1 MLDLDDDT
9 PISLGLRERRKP
21 QGDASE
27 TAPHPPEEDEAPD
40 AERRPPKKKKKAP
53 DAEPCPREEPPLAN
67 VSSGILVPAA
77 GVFGFLF
84 GFVGGI
90 WVFDSTALAL
100 VGGLVGMIAFAKTVY
115 ESTGEVRRRKERAA
129 LFDSLSRKERKKYL
143 KRERKRAI
151 ERRVAGLEAGAPKR
165 MTPGKVVGYVLLA
178 LFIWFVGIPLLFG
191 MGAMAACVALVNAL
205 VG

>member
-21 QGDASE
+21 KGD
-27 TAPHPPEEDEAPD
+27 APD
-40 AERRPPKKKKKAP
+40 AELRPPEEEEPPDTEPHPRKKKKKAP
-53 DAEPCPREEPPLAN
+53 DAEPCPPEGQPLAN
-67 VSSGILVPAA
+67 VSPGILVPAA
-77 GVFGFLF
+77 GILGFLF

-100 VGGLVGMIAFAKTVY
+100 VGGLLGAVAFAKTVY
-115 ESTGEVRRRKERAA
+115 ETTGEVRSRKERAA
-129 LFDSLSRKERKKYL
+129 LLDSLSRKERKKYL

-151 ERRVAGLEAGAPKR
+151 EARAAGLETGAPKR